1 MPLDA
6 EARRRGGKTAAQ
18 RRRLQKAVRVVPLE
32 QVPPLAT
39 LDDAVTASTWLF
51 RMGTSGTLDPA
62 TVREA
67 NRSVTTFKDALNK
80 RDLLARIKEL
90 EKQLKLYQQRTATR

>member
-1 MPLDA
+1 VPLTD
-6 EARRRGGKTAAQ
+6 EGRR
-18 RRRLQKAVRVVPLE
+18 KAGRTRALRAKLAKSVRVVPLD

-39 LDDAVTASTWLF
+39 LDDAVTASAWLF

-80 RDLLARIKEL
+80 RDLLVRIRNLEKEL
-90 EKQLKLYQQRTATR
+90 KAYQQRSATR